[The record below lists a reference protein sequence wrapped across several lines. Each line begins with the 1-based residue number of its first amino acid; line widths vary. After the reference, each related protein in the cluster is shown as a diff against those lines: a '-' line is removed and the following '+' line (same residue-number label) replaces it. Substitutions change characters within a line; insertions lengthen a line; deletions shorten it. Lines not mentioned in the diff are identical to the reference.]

1 MANPSAT
8 LFVCATDHAAILK
21 IHGRANFSCSVHFK
35 TVVNELYNRGAAR
48 FILDLDECA
57 TMDSTFLGVLAG
69 LALKLSDDQ
78 QKPVKPALEIYKPN
92 ERVLEL
98 LDNLGIAHFF
108 TQIATPPVLAGEF
121 TATAP
126 AETPASKEELSQ
138 TCLEAHKTLMAV
150 NPNNIPK
157 FKEVTQFLAEDL
169 KKSKPPSQT

>member
-21 IHGRANFSCSVHFK
+21 IKGRANFSCSVQFK
-35 TVVNELYNRGAAR
+35 TVVNELHNRGASR
-48 FILDLDECA
+48 FVLDLDECA

-69 LALKLSDDQ
+69 LALRLSSGQ
-78 QKPVKPALEIYKPN
+78 NKTAQPALEIYKPN

-108 TQIATPPVLAGEF
+108 TQVATTPALCGEF
-121 TATAP
+121 AAAP

-138 TCLEAHKTLMAV
+138 TCLEAHKTLMDV

-169 KKSKPPSQT
+169 KRSKPPSQT